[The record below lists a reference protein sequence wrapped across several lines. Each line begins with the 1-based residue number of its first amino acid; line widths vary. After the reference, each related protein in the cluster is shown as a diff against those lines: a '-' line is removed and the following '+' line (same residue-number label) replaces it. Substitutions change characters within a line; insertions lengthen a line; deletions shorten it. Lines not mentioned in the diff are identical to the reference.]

1 MPVHRKKVTK
11 DALALAAG
19 VKSPIEHEIM
29 EQLSAF
35 DIEDVPK
42 IYEPFRIYYTR
53 TRKCPY
59 TPDFVL
65 PNGIILDVKGWFLP
79 EERTSRLAIREQY
92 PGFDIRFIFQN
103 ARNKIS
109 KNSSTTYAMWCDKHG
124 FKWVHKTVPVEWV
137 QEPKDERR
145 IEALR
150 AIGYELE
157 K

>member
-1 MPVHRKKVTK
+1 MHRKQTTK
-11 DALALAAG
+11 DKLALAIG
-19 VKSPIEHEIM
+19 VKSPIEREVL
-29 EQLSAF
+29 EQLSGF
-35 DIEDVPK
+35 GIKNVLEQH
-42 IYEPFRIYYTR
+42 YEPFRFYFVR

-65 PNGIILDVKGWFLP
+65 PNGIIIEVKGWFQSI
-79 EERTSRLAIREQY
+79 ERTKFLAIREQY
-92 PGFDIRFIFQN
+92 PGFDIRFLFQN
-103 ARNKIS
+103 AKNKIS

-124 FKWVHKTVPVEWV
+124 FKWAHKKVPIEWV
-137 QEPKDERR
+137 QESKDERR